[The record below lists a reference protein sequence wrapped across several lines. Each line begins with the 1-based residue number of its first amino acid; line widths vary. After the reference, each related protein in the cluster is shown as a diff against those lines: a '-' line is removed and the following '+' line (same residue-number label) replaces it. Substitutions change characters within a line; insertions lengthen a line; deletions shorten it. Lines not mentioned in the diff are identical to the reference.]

1 MDVGLVVGPW
11 GVTFAEAVA
20 SMRATER
27 YGFASWYLGDHFYTV
42 NQIDSLEPYLLFA
55 LAARETERI
64 RFGSLVTPVMFRPP
78 SNVGRLA
85 AQLDLLSGGRFVLGL
100 GTGWNEGEHVAY
112 GLGWPPLGERFD
124 RLGEYLE
131 VLRLMWGEGPA
142 SFGGRYYRLHEAD
155 ARPKPAT
162 GRPTV
167 LIAGGGEKRT
177 LPLVAKYAHEW
188 NAVDL
193 PLDAYRRKRE
203 LLAGY
208 CDAIGRDPGE
218 VRPVMTTM
226 GIIGATDAEVEAA
239 TLLQMQ
245 RMPPPPG
252 MAPADYREMLRG
264 AGAIM
269 GTPDEIVD
277 KLGHLAEA
285 GVAEVQFTW
294 FDLSS
299 DSLPAWLASEVLPQV
314 ADL

>member
-1 MDVGLVVGPW
+1 MDIGLVVGPW
-11 GVTFAEAVA
+11 GVTFEEAVS
-20 SMRATER
+20 SMRVTEQH
-27 YGFASWYLGDHFYTV
+27 GFSSYYLGDHFYTV
-42 NQIDSLEPYLLFA
+42 DQIDSLEPYMLFA

-100 GTGWNEGEHVAY
+100 GIGWNEGEHTAY
-112 GLGWPPLGERFD
+112 GIEYPSLKERFD
-124 RLGEYLE
+124 RLDEYIQ
-131 VLRLMWGEGPA
+131 VMQAMWGAGPT
-142 SFGGRYYRLHEAD
+142 SFDGRYYQLRDAD
-155 ARPKPAT
+155 VRPKPPS
-162 GRPTV
+162 GRPSV

-177 LPLVAKYAHEW
+177 LPLVAQYADAW

-193 PLDAYRRKRE
+193 PLDDYRRKSGI
-203 LLAGY
+203 LAAE
-208 CDAIGRDPGE
+208 CEVAGRDPGE
-218 VRPVMTTM
+218 IRHTMTTM
-226 GIIGATDAEVEAA
+226 GLIGSTDAEVEAA

-252 MAPADYREMLRG
+252 MSPADYREMLRG
-264 AGAIM
+264 IGAIM

-277 KLGHLAEA
+277 KLGRLAEA
-285 GVAEVQFTW
+285 GIDEVQFTY

-299 DSLPAWLASEVLPQV
+299 DSVPAWLASEVMPQV